1 MRKGI
6 LLLSISFSFAFAFEC
21 KDYTVRKGDSL
32 EQIAK
37 REGVSLESLKKANKN
52 IDERQLKVGQRLC
65 IPVKS
70 AKRATSEKY
79 AIYEVKKGDTLQKIA
94 ESFGVDVETLKEFN
108 SLKDERLVEGQKIKI
123 PAPKAISKKKGE
135 DKDLELY
142 TIKRGGRLKDV
153 AKATGVPLKELEK
166 LNPELKGKFLSAG
179 TKVKIPKDA
188 TQARKEESK
197 REEDYQ
203 FYTVKRGAKLKDVA
217 KATGISLKELEKLNP
232 ELKDKWLKAGTK
244 VKIPKQ
250 EVASKPRQEEEIS
263 RKEEKSI
270 MKDIEK
276 ENTKTSIQPLK
287 NLNINPPVEGKI
299 SKVPKGVEIHASCS
313 APVKAVEDGRV
324 IYSGGDLQ
332 AYGNMVIVEHDTFI
346 SLYAYNETNL
356 VKRGEKVS
364 KGQTIAKVGKK
375 NNSDECMLRFEIRN
389 KEGIPL
395 DPTEYIKDI
404 H

>member
-188 TQARKEESK
+188 TQARK
-197 REEDYQ
+197 
-203 FYTVKRGAKLKDVA
+203 
-217 KATGISLKELEKLNP
+217 
-232 ELKDKWLKAGTK
+232 
-244 VKIPKQ
+244 
-250 EVASKPRQEEEIS
+250 
-263 RKEEKSI
+263 
-270 MKDIEK
+270 
-276 ENTKTSIQPLK
+276 
-287 NLNINPPVEGKI
+287 
-299 SKVPKGVEIHASCS
+299 
-313 APVKAVEDGRV
+313 
-324 IYSGGDLQ
+324 
-332 AYGNMVIVEHDTFI
+332 
-346 SLYAYNETNL
+346 
-356 VKRGEKVS
+356 
-364 KGQTIAKVGKK
+364 
-375 NNSDECMLRFEIRN
+375 
-389 KEGIPL
+389 
-395 DPTEYIKDI
+395 
-404 H
+404 